1 MCDLTKFIR
10 KYPDTD
16 YTSNDAITAYEGDD
30 IVDTYTN
37 ANIGIEV
44 VLERY
49 HKGHTGQEC
58 IAELHDGSYDKAFA
72 WIKEEI

>member
-1 MCDLTKFIR
+1 MCDLTKFLR
-10 KYPDTD
+10 QHPDTE
-16 YTSNDAITAYEGDD
+16 YVSGEIRAYQGDE
-30 IVDTYTN
+30 IIDTYTN
-37 ANIGIEV
+37 ANNGIEV

-58 IAELHDGSYDKAFA
+58 LAELHDGSYDKAFE